1 MQLGLTSIAC
11 ANNLINQPRK
21 GNIKMKTSISLYDFR
36 NAFMQAG
43 RKDQFSYDG
52 LEIIFKYIED
62 VEDSCGQEFE
72 LDVIGICCDYAE
84 DEARGIAESY
94 GIDVSGMSDED
105 AEATKPCKPYSKCL
119 AACLALP
126 LCGLSSSCC
135 CRFDNLRECQ

>member
-1 MQLGLTSIAC
+1 
-11 ANNLINQPRK
+11 
-21 GNIKMKTSISLYDFR
+21 MKTSISIYDFR

-62 VEDSCGQEFE
+62 VENSCGQEFE

-94 GIDVSGMSDED
+94 GIDVSEMTDEE
-105 AEATKPCKPYSKCL
+105 AEATVLDYL
-119 AACLALP
+119 ADNDALI
-126 LCGLSSSCC
+126 GSSQSGIVY
-135 CRFDNLRECQ
+135 RQF

>member
-1 MQLGLTSIAC
+1 
-11 ANNLINQPRK
+11 
-21 GNIKMKTSISLYDFR
+21 MKTSVSLYDFR
-36 NAFMQAG
+36 DAFMRAG

-94 GIDVSGMSDED
+94 GIDVNGMDDEE
-105 AEATKPCKPYSKCL
+105 AEAAVLDYL
-119 AACLALP
+119 VDQGALI
-126 LCGLSSSCC
+126 GSSQSGIVY
-135 CRFDNLRECQ
+135 RQF

>member
-1 MQLGLTSIAC
+1 
-11 ANNLINQPRK
+11 
-21 GNIKMKTSISLYDFR
+21 MKTSISIYDFR

-94 GIDVSGMSDED
+94 GIDVNGMTDEETEVAVLDYLADKSALIGSSQSGIV
-105 AEATKPCKPYSKCL
+105 Y
-119 AACLALP
+119 
-126 LCGLSSSCC
+126 
-135 CRFDNLRECQ
+135 RQF

>member
-1 MQLGLTSIAC
+1 
-11 ANNLINQPRK
+11 
-21 GNIKMKTSISLYDFR
+21 MKTSISLYDFR

-94 GIDVSGMSDED
+94 GIDISGMSDED
-105 AEATKPCKPYSKCL
+105 AEITVLQYLEDHSAFV
-119 AACLALP
+119 
-126 LCGLSSSCC
+126 GSSQSGIVY
-135 CRFDNLRECQ
+135 RQF